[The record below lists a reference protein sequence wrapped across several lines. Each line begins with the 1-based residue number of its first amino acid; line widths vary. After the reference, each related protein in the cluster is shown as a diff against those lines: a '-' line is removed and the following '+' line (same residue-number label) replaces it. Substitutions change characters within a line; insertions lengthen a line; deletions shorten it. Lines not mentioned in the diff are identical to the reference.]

1 MYVMRALEKAA
12 EPVVRGTLAV
22 GASTRSQT
30 KAEIKAAEIAQRKK
44 ERDEKRAAK
53 AALKACEKAQK
64 KADRD
69 AKRLA
74 NELAAKIKT
83 ARHQAGLIHN
93 VFIRAGAI
101 PFNAQ
106 ALKFVGEN
114 RSNTTGPTEHA
125 VYVMLNIPWDEDA
138 KKKYKNDTPCGR
150 EIKACF
156 NKKCG
161 KQTIRASIGG
171 IEAERKAHSRAIEW
185 LTEHVKKV
193 DPALFLRLREYIDDG
208 LDTEWQKTLP
218 PEVVEIYSFAL
229 IPSQGLAAYSKS
241 IILTSMTH
249 YLEIY
254 PHQYDE
260 ALRFIKVSNGDVKF
274 EVNSSFLYRLAG
286 PLSDE
291 EACKLYPPKV
301 RSAA

>member
-1 MYVMRALEKAA
+1 MQVMRAIEKVSEGVMRETPKKLTKAA
-12 EPVVRGTLAV
+12 
-22 GASTRSQT
+22 
-30 KAEIKAAEIAQRKK
+30 IKKIESAQKKK
-44 ERDEKRAAK
+44 ERDEKRARE

-64 KADRD
+64 KAERE
-69 AKRLA
+69 AKKISDKI
-74 NELAAKIKT
+74 AADIKT
-83 ARHQAGLIHN
+83 AQHRGGLIHN
-93 VFIRAGAI
+93 VFIRAGGL
-101 PFNAQ
+101 PFDSQ

-156 NKKCG
+156 NKKGG

-171 IEAERKAHSRAIEW
+171 IKAERKTHSNAIEW
-185 LTEHVKKV
+185 LTENVKKI
-193 DPALFLRLREYIDDG
+193 DPSLFQRLKDYIDDG
-208 LDTEWQKTLP
+208 LDTEWQKILSR
-218 PEVVEIYSFAL
+218 EVVEIYSFAL
-229 IPSQGLAAYSKS
+229 IPSRGLASYSKS
-241 IILTSMTH
+241 LILTSMTH

-260 ALRFIKVSNGDVKF
+260 ALRFIKVSNGDIKF
-274 EVNSSFLYRLAG
+274 EVNSSFLHALAG

-291 EACKLYPPKV
+291 EACKLYL
-301 RSAA
+301 